1 MGAFDLDAD
10 YIIRQRKHLFE
21 RVAADD
27 FVLYAAII
35 PFQVVLSF
43 EFGREGIM
51 PGGGT
56 VVHGEAVE
64 QGFVY
69 QFRFAARK
77 DGEVA
82 GVVAL
87 HAPVYQPDVEVSL
100 LGVHSEFV
108 AAIEAG
114 AAAMAAFLD

>member
-1 MGAFDLDAD
+1 MGAYYLDVD
-10 YIIRQRKHLFE
+10 YLIRQGEHLFG
-21 RVAADD
+21 RMAADD
-27 FVLYAAII
+27 LIFYAAKIQ
-35 PFQVVLSF
+35 FQVVLSL
-43 EFGREGIM
+43 EFSREGVM
-51 PGGGT
+51 PGGAA

-69 QFRFAARK
+69 QLRFAARK

-82 GVVAL
+82 GVAAL
-87 HAPVYQPDVEVSL
+87 HAPVYQPDVEVPL
-100 LGVHSEFV
+100 LGIHSEFV